1 MSPLE
6 DLQTYH
12 NRGENSMNMQMGG
25 HVGTRKS
32 MSDEVKTV
40 CVKCGELRTPS
51 VFYYTHNAELVVSV
65 CEPCSETYV
74 YDRCVHCHQ
83 QAEITDL
90 TEGPV
95 YKHFDEVPA
104 YFPSCDPCYDQGI
117 KDVERE
123 VREHVEDVTT
133 TKTITR
139 EEFAKMSKPT
149 PPVRVN
155 ESFYPTAPFLARY
168 KLFTQ
173 DKWMIKDKRTQ
184 VVGYSPN
191 LDVGG
196 LEMQVLD
203 TSGFVVPL
211 SLVMHDTAKAL
222 GYDNYDYEI
231 EVITSK

>member
-1 MSPLE
+1 MK
-6 DLQTYH
+6 DHIQI
-12 NRGENSMNMQMGG
+12 GG
-25 HVGTRKS
+25 HVGT
-32 MSDEVKTV
+32 EQAHTTV
-40 CVKCGELRTPS
+40 CVNCDTDREPHAFYFTRNCELA
-51 VFYYTHNAELVVSV
+51 VAV

-83 QAEITDL
+83 QTEITDL

-123 VREHVEDVTT
+123 VREHVEGVTTT

-155 ESFYPTAPFLARY
+155 ESFYPTAPYSVRV
-168 KLFTQ
+168 TVRDGR
-173 DKWMIKDKRTQ
+173 DKDISRTIVQ
-184 VVGYSPN
+184 VVGYAPN
-191 LDVGG
+191 PDIGH
-196 LEMQVLD
+196 LEAQVLD
-203 TSGFVVPL
+203 STGSVVR
-211 SLVMHDTAKAL
+211 L
-222 GYDNYDYEI
+222 GDWVEESTTLTGHEDSDYRYYV

>member
-1 MSPLE
+1 
-6 DLQTYH
+6 
-12 NRGENSMNMQMGG
+12 MNMQMGG

-32 MSDEVKTV
+32 SAMIPQSMSDEGKAV

-51 VFYYTHNAELVVSV
+51 VFYYTHNAELAVSV

-123 VREHVEDVTT
+123 VREHVEGVTTT

-155 ESFYPTAPFLARY
+155 ESFYPTTPYSIRV
-168 KLFTQ
+168 TVRDGR
-173 DKWMIKDKRTQ
+173 DKDIGRPIVQ
-184 VVGYSPN
+184 VVGYAPN
-191 LDVGG
+191 PDIGH
-196 LEMQVLD
+196 LEAQVLD
-203 TSGFVVPL
+203 STGSVVR
-211 SLVMHDTAKAL
+211 L
-222 GYDNYDYEI
+222 GDWVEESTTLTGHEDSDYRYYV